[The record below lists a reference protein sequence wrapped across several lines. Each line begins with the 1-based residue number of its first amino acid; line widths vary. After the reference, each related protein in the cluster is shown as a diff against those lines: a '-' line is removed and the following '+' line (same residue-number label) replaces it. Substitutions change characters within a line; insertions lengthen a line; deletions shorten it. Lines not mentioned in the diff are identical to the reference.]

1 MFEVGSAPQILGR
14 ITSPPAICATKGLLR
29 GSLVAVCSQ
38 GGEDLVRVPTYGFMG
53 NVRCCASIYTL
64 QRLSTFLLI
73 AGTGK
78 GVFWYVKFS
87 IFPAWELITLA
98 SSAIIQDIDAMRKA
112 GLASLAIFYFDSKDD
127 QKKDLR
133 GLLSSLLIQ
142 LCHQSDSYRS
152 VLFHFYEEH
161 SNGVQ
166 HPSNDALVGCLMDLL
181 RLPGQAPVYL
191 ILDALDEC
199 STSTL
204 PSPREGV
211 VGLLRELI
219 LSQFPHLHICVT
231 SRQEMDVHV
240 LAPLAFRSISLHDER
255 GHTED
260 ITNYIKFVVN
270 TDPTMQGWETND
282 KERAI
287 EDLIKQADG
296 R

>member
-1 MFEVGSAPQILGR
+1 MDSWETFVVVPAFIL
-14 ITSPPAICATKGLLR
+14 
-29 GSLVAVCSQ
+29 
-38 GGEDLVRVPTYGFMG
+38 
-53 NVRCCASIYTL
+53 L
-64 QRLSTFLLI
+64 QRLICFLLI
-73 AGTGK
+73 AGAGK
-78 GVFWYVKFS
+78 GILWYVELS
-87 IFPAWELITLA
+87 ISPSWELIMLA

-133 GLLSSLLIQ
+133 GLLSSLLVQ

-161 SNGVQ
+161 SDGVQQ

-181 RLPGQAPVYL
+181 RVPGQAPVYL
-191 ILDALDEC
+191 ILDALDVC
-199 STSTL
+199 STSAL

-211 VGLLRELI
+211 MELLRDLI
-219 LSQFPHLHICVT
+219 ESQFPHLHICVT
-231 SRQEMDVHV
+231 SRLEVDIHV

-255 GHTED
+255 GHKDD

-270 TDPTMQGWETND
+270 TDPTMQGLEAND
-282 KERAI
+282 KERVI
-287 EDLIKQADG
+287 MNLVEQADG